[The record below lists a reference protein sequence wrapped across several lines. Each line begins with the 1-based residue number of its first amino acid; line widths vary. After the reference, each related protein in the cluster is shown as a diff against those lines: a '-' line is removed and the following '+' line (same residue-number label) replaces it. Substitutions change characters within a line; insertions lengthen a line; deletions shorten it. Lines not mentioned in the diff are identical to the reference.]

1 MFSRSNSN
9 SFSISSMPSL
19 DNGIPE
25 GSGGTVD
32 LVGGVGF

>member
-1 MFSRSNSN
+1 
-9 SFSISSMPSL
+9 MPSL

-32 LVGGVGF
+32 FVGGVGF